1 MRKNGAVALWAVVF
15 FATVGCTS
23 IATMEGARPIAPG
36 AKQLAVH
43 TSVQA
48 GTNSLSTG
56 LGLPVLQQDLALRF
70 GLSENADFGLRLYLF
85 GLRADVRYRFARL
98 GPWDV
103 AVAPAF
109 GGLVVPTPSY
119 QGGVVEVVSP
129 LLFQRDLGEG
139 WSLVLSSEARIRET
153 FTLVQNTELGSGSS
167 GYMQLMAGGG
177 AQIHRHI
184 GGVTLGLGADV
195 LAQPGRALLP
205 AWSGGFGL
213 SWQVGRRRAAK

>member
-1 MRKNGAVALWAVVF
+1 VAAWALAF
-15 FATVGCTS
+15 LALGGCTS

-36 AKQLAVH
+36 TKQLAIQ
-43 TSVQA
+43 TSLQA

-56 LGLPVLQQDLALRF
+56 LGLPVLQQDVALRF
-70 GLSENADFGLRLYLF
+70 GLSENVDYGLRLYLF
-85 GLRADVRYRFARL
+85 GMRADVRYRFLRL

-103 AVAPAF
+103 AVAPAL
-109 GGLVVPTPSY
+109 GGLVLPTPSY

-153 FTLVQNTELGSGSS
+153 FTLIQNSELGSGGS

-177 AQIHRHI
+177 ARVHRHI
-184 GGVTLGLGADV
+184 GGVTLGLGGDL
-195 LAQPGRALLP
+195 LAQPGRALPP
-205 AWSGGFGL
+205 AWSWGFGL
-213 SWQVGRRRAAK
+213 SWRVGRGRTGG

>member
-1 MRKNGAVALWAVVF
+1 
-15 FATVGCTS
+15 
-23 IATMEGARPIAPG
+23 MEGARPIAPG

-43 TSVQA
+43 SSLQA
-48 GTNSLSTG
+48 GTNSISTG
-56 LGLPVLQQDLALRF
+56 LGLPVLQQDVALRF
-70 GLSENADFGLRLYLF
+70 GLAKDVDFGLRLYLF
-85 GLRADVRYRFARL
+85 GMRADVRYRFARL

-103 AVAPAF
+103 AVAPAL

-129 LLFQRDLGEG
+129 LLFQRDLGDR

-153 FTLVQNTELGSGSS
+153 FTLIQNSELGSGGS

-177 AQIHRHI
+177 ARIHRHI

-195 LAQPGRALLP
+195 LAQPGRALSP
-205 AWSGGFGL
+205 AWSWGFGL
-213 SWQVGRRRAAK
+213 SWQVGR